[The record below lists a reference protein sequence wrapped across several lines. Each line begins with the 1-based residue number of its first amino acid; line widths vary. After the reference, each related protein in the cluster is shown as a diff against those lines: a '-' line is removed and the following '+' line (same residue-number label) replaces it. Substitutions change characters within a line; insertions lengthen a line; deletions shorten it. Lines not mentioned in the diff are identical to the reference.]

1 MTPPGIDPE
10 TVRLVAQCLN
20 LYATPGPRFIKSFT
34 NYKRVLTFRYTL
46 QPTHTHTPAMPRHCN
61 GPPPLLH
68 MVSPPVSCQTGETPL
83 CNDSCSHIAMCLVRR
98 TGYCSHLSSAHT
110 SKNSGQ
116 LFHCEAVSFIV
127 TLFNNGTSTGEV
139 IDLW

>member
-34 NYKRVLTFRYTL
+34 NYKRVLTFRHTL

-61 GPPPLLH
+61 GPPPLF
-68 MVSPPVSCQTGETPL
+68 CIWFPL
-83 CNDSCSHIAMCLVRR
+83 QSVAKPARR
-98 TGYCSHLSSAHT
+98 
-110 SKNSGQ
+110 
-116 LFHCEAVSFIV
+116 HCVMTAVL
-127 TLFNNGTSTGEV
+127 T
-139 IDLW
+139 